1 MQNNQLSMIYYSTKN
16 KKVTATLED
25 GVKRGMAPGGGLFM
39 PQRIPVLTRKELEE
53 VKNSTSLAATA
64 QVIARK
70 LFGDDVPAGALTA
83 LVEDALNFDTPV
95 VKVSEGIYAL
105 ELFHG
110 PTLAFKDVGARFM
123 ARLLQYY
130 NRGNDAPVHVLV
142 ATSGDTGSAVA
153 NGFLGVPGI
162 FVHVLYPSG
171 QVSALQEKQ
180 FTTLGQNITALEVD
194 GSFDDCQAL
203 VKQAFADDT
212 LRSEMTLTSA
222 NSINLAR
229 FLPQSF
235 YYFRGW
241 SLLVTGAWGTSPKD
255 AGQLQ
260 RGGPDTGTTD
270 AGQLR
275 SGHLQSGPP
284 GNNDRDRNDT
294 VAGSKDTG
302 RQMSH
307 PLVVAVPS
315 GNFGNLT
322 AGLIAREMGL
332 PVHTFLAAS
341 NANDV
346 VPEYLDTSTYTPR
359 PSVRTIA
366 NAMDVGAPSN
376 FERILDLFGHSHDR
390 ITQHLEGYRYSDDQ
404 IRKTMKQVYESTG
417 YILDPHGAT
426 GYQAASEYIAAHPGS
441 NVMFLE
447 TAHPAKFPETV
458 KEAIG
463 TQAAVPERLQAFSE
477 GKKDTVE
484 IAADF
489 GAFRKYLQERNN

>member
-241 SLLVTGAWGTSPKD
+241 SQLV
-255 AGQLQ
+255 
-260 RGGPDTGTTD
+260 
-270 AGQLR
+270 
-275 SGHLQSGPP
+275 
-284 GNNDRDRNDT
+284 
-294 VAGSKDTG
+294 TG
-302 RQMSH
+302 RQMPH

-463 TQAAVPERLQAFSE
+463 TQAAVPDRLQAFSE